1 MTPRTAPSTAPTR
14 ARLIAS
20 AARLFRENGY
30 HGTGLAQVLNDSHA
44 PKGSLYH
51 HFPDGKSD
59 LAMAAASWV
68 SHGMIGIIDDAFGD
82 ATSFAGGATTFC
94 YKLAKLFETADH
106 WQACPISAMLFD
118 GPDND
123 DFRNHADQ
131 ILSSWSAQTA
141 KHGRR
146 LGMDPAKADAASE
159 LLLLTIQGAWTLAR
173 ARKSADVIRRIPIH
187 LYE

>member
-1 MTPRTAPSTAPTR
+1 MTPRPATTR
-14 ARLIAS
+14 DRLISS
-20 AARLFRENGY
+20 AARLFRQNGY
-30 HGTGLAQVLNDSHA
+30 HGTGLAQVLADSHA

-68 SHGMIGIIDDAFGD
+68 SSGMIGIIDDAFSGAD
-82 ATSFAGGATTFC
+82 TFAQGATTFC
-94 YKLAKLFETADH
+94 HKLAKLFDTTDH

-123 DFRNHADQ
+123 DFRSHADQ
-131 ILSSWSAQTA
+131 ILTSWSARTA
-141 KHGRR
+141 EHGQR
-146 LGMDPAKADAASE
+146 LGMDADKAGAASE
-159 LLLLTIQGAWTLAR
+159 LLMMTIQGAWTIAR

-187 LYE
+187 LYGC